1 MKLGNNIKKHR
12 TALSL
17 TQEQLADRL
26 SVSAQAV
33 SKWERGENMPDAE
46 MLPQIADVLGVSI
59 DTLFDRS
66 EKVTDLR
73 LARTI
78 ADYMIDVPNESLH
91 QNPDKIKKI
100 RKAAY
105 MAEYF
110 STCLNKMSDDELAR
124 QEKMWNVS
132 SCHASASNGCAGGFT
147 FDSNHSEAP
156 FFAVFEQPENGFG
169 EIFRPYDK
177 YKEIFALLAD
187 ENAYSIVGKLYRTNG
202 ISFDDEYA
210 KLNFGENSIDIL
222 EKMSCLRIISSY
234 QTVINDNEVRLWSFT
249 PKNGLIALLCVLY
262 EYVTYNNYFDLQSNS
277 RKEPY
282 IK

>member
-1 MKLGNNIKKHR
+1 MKLGNNIKKYR
-12 TALSL
+12 TERSM
-17 TQEQLADRL
+17 TQEQLACRL
-26 SVSAQAV
+26 SVSAQAI
-33 SKWERGENMPDAE
+33 SKWERGENLPDSE
-46 MLPQIADVLGVSI
+46 MLPQIADALDISI
-59 DTLFDRS
+59 DRLFGRR

-78 ADYMIDVPNESLH
+78 ADYMMDQPNESMH

-110 STCLNKMSDDELAR
+110 SVCYGEISDDELAQQNGR
-124 QEKMWNVS
+124 WNIS
-132 SCHASASNGCAGGFT
+132 NCHASASNGCDGGFT
-147 FDSNHSEAP
+147 FDSNHAEAP

-169 EIFRPYDK
+169 EIFAPYNK
-177 YKEIFALLAD
+177 YKEIFEFLAN
-187 ENAYSIVGKLYRTNG
+187 ESAYNIVFQLYHTNG
-202 ISFDDEYA
+202 LSFDDEYA

-234 QTVINDNEVRLWSFT
+234 QTIINDKDVRLWSFT
-249 PKNGLIALLCVLY
+249 PKNGLIAFLSVLY
-262 EYVTYNNYFDLQSNS
+262 EYVTYNKSFDLQSNS